1 MRNENTL
8 GEYELPFAGYPSEI
22 QIVIGTLVIC
32 ALGLAAYK
40 AKAIDAA
47 GALSGGV
54 ISFAA
59 FLAGGYP
66 WLIVIVAF
74 FAISSLLT
82 RFRYSFKQQLG
93 SAQEKG
99 GVRSWPNTLANGLVA
114 GVAALAEI
122 ATHQDVFIV
131 GFMGAIA
138 AAMSDTVATEVGLL
152 SKSKP
157 RMIVNLKKFVEP
169 GTSGGVTLMGELA
182 CLTSA
187 LVITAIGN
195 ILGILS
201 GSFRTLSAAALSVIL
216 GAIIA
221 TNFDSLLGGT
231 VQGRNRCVVCDI
243 RTEALTHHDKQTVSI
258 EGSRFLDNNV
268 VNLIATLSGAL
279 VAIGLFL
286 LLLVFIP

>member
-1 MRNENTL
+1 MIAL
-8 GEYELPFAGYPSEI
+8 PVIELPFAGYPSEI
-22 QIVIGTLVIC
+22 QIVIGTIVIC
-32 ALGLAAYK
+32 GLGLAAYK
-40 AKAIDAA
+40 AKAIDAT
-47 GALSGGV
+47 GALAGGV
-54 ISFAA
+54 ISFVV
-59 FLAGGYP
+59 FLAGGYS
-66 WLIVIVAF
+66 WLLVIVAF

-82 RFRYSFKQQLG
+82 RFRYDYKKRLG

-114 GVAALAEI
+114 GFAALAEI
-122 ATHQDVFIV
+122 VTHQDIFII

-138 AAMSDTVATEVGLL
+138 AAMSDTVATEIGLL

-187 LVITAIGN
+187 LVITAIGD

-231 VQGRNRCVVCDI
+231 VQGRNRCKVCGV
-243 RTEALTHHDKQTVSI
+243 RTEALIHHDQATVSA
-258 EGSRFLDNNV
+258 EGRRFLDNNV
-268 VNLIATLSGAL
+268 VNLLGTLPEL
-279 VAIGLFL
+279 
-286 LLLVFIP
+286 